1 MTATLAEYGLEGLTS
16 EQRLALLGAIW
27 DSLPNTIADIPLA
40 DWQRDIL
47 NARIAAADANPGRG
61 SSWEEVKA
69 RLRGQS

>member
-1 MTATLAEYGLEGLTS
+1 MTATLAEYGLDGLSS

-27 DSLPNTIADIPLA
+27 DSLPDTTADIPLT

-47 NARIAAADANPGRG
+47 KDRIVAADANPGRG
-61 SSWEEVKA
+61 SSWEDVKA

>member
-1 MTATLAEYGLEGLTS
+1 MIATLAEYGLDGLSS

-27 DSLPNTIADIPLA
+27 DSLPNTTADIPLT

-61 SSWEEVKA
+61 SSWEDVKA
-69 RLRGQS
+69 RLRGQP